1 MSTVTIGCKLPN
13 GVLMSAQVG
22 GKEVECRING
32 WNQNLIQGTGHGI
45 THDVPK
51 DLWDAWREKFKD
63 SKLVKGG
70 FVFAHAQERSV
81 KAEANEKKGN
91 KSGTEQLPQL
101 TGDAKEGGLG
111 KVEK

>member
-1 MSTVTIGCKLPN
+1 M
-13 GVLMSAQVG
+13 
-22 GKEVECRING
+22 
-32 WNQNLIQGTGHGI
+32 
-45 THDVPK
+45 
-51 DLWDAWREKFKD
+51 
-63 SKLVKGG
+63 
-70 FVFAHAQERSV
+70 FAHAQERSV